1 MLLSKLLG
9 FEALPGARDLDIA
22 GIAAH
27 SADVQPGYLFAA
39 LKGSKSDGSQYVAD
53 AIGRGAVAILADRE
67 SRIDASRASL
77 IEVDDARHTLS
88 LAAARFFNRQPHTV
102 VAVTGTNG
110 KTSTVNFVRQ
120 IWQVTGNEAASI
132 GTLGVLAGARRK
144 PLRHTTPDP
153 VELHGILAELAAGG
167 VTHAALEAS
176 SHGLDQRRLDG
187 VRLRA
192 AAFTNLTRDHLDYHS
207 TAEAYFDA
215 KRLLF
220 KSVLPADGVAVL
232 NADVPEYK
240 TIVADC
246 RARGV
251 RTLSYGR
258 AASELRVVGHRPNG
272 SGTYVEV
279 SVGGPTQT
287 IRIPLV
293 GEFQVWNVLCAAGL
307 VLASGGEMASTLRAL
322 EQLEGVPGR
331 MQQVAQINGAR
342 VYVDY
347 AHTPDAIE
355 KVLRA
360 LRPHAR
366 GKLAIVFGCGGDRDP
381 GKRPVMGQVASS
393 LADRVIVTDDNP
405 RTEDAATIR
414 AQVMTGCTAATEI
427 GDRATAIREAIA
439 GLGEGD
445 VLVIA
450 GKGHESGQVVGST
463 VLPFDDAEQARLAA
477 NDLGGMSA

>member
-1 MLLSKLLG
+1 MLLSRLLG
-9 FEALPGARDLDIA
+9 PEGPQGGSDLDIA

-27 SADVQPGYLFAA
+27 SADVKPGFLFAA
-39 LKGSKSDGSQYVAD
+39 LKGAKSDGGRFVAD
-53 AIGRGAVAILADRE
+53 ALARGAVAVLADRG
-67 SRIDASRASL
+67 SAIAAAGACVV
-77 IEVDDARHTLS
+77 EVDDARHTLA

-120 IWQVTGNEAASI
+120 IWQVIGNEAASI
-132 GTLGVLAGARRK
+132 GTLGVVAGAKRK

-153 VELHGILAELAAGG
+153 VELHGILADLAASG

-192 AAFTNLTRDHLDYHS
+192 AAFTNLTRDHLDYHG
-207 TAEAYFDA
+207 TPDAYFRA

-220 KSVLPADGVAVL
+220 TSVLPADGVAVL
-232 NADVPEYK
+232 NADAPEY
-240 TIVADC
+240 TALAADC

-258 AASELRVVGHRPNG
+258 AASELKVLGYRPNG

-279 SVGGPTQT
+279 SVGGPPQR
-287 IRIPLV
+287 IRVPLV

-307 VLASGGEMASTLRAL
+307 VLASGGELAVTLRAL
-322 EQLEGVPGR
+322 ERLEGVPGR
-331 MQQVAQINGAR
+331 MQQVAEINGAR
-342 VYVDY
+342 VFVDY

-381 GKRPVMGQVASS
+381 GKRPAMGQVASA
-393 LADRVIVTDDNP
+393 LADQVIVTDDNP
-405 RTEDAATIR
+405 RTENAATIR
-414 AQVMTGCTAATEI
+414 AQVLKGCTGAKEI
-427 GDRATAIREAIA
+427 GDRAVAIREAIA
-439 GLGEGD
+439 ALREGD

-450 GKGHESGQVVGST
+450 GKGHESGQIVGSM
-463 VLPFDDAEQARLAA
+463 VLPFDDAEQARNAA
-477 NDLGGMSA
+477 RELGGVSA